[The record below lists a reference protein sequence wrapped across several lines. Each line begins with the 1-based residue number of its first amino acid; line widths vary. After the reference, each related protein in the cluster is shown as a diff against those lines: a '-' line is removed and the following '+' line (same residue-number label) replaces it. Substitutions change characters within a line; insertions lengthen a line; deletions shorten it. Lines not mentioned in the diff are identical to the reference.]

1 METICQ
7 QLVTELKS
15 PKPPIEVKVLS
26 EEQALIKF
34 ETIHIHVDAAHQFV
48 VFIRVN
54 TNTNAPESEW
64 YHFDTPTR
72 LQRMLYVGHRFL
84 TLPGYSSAKDR
95 NLPLIPKDQ

>member
-1 METICQ
+1 METICRQ
-7 QLVTELKS
+7 FISELKS
-15 PKPPIEVKVLS
+15 PKPPLEVNVLS

-34 ETIHIHVDAAHQFV
+34 ETIHVHIDVAHQFV

-54 TNTNAPESEW
+54 ANANESEW

-95 NLPLIPKDQ
+95 NLPLLPKEQ

>member
-1 METICQ
+1 METICRQ
-7 QLVTELKS
+7 FISELKS
-15 PKPPIEVKVLS
+15 PKPPLEVNVLS

-54 TNTNAPESEW
+54 ATNASTESEW

-72 LQRMLYVGHRFL
+72 LQRMLYVGHRLL
-84 TLPGYSSAKDR
+84 TLHGYSSAKDR